1 METIG
6 AVVIGA
12 GVVGLACARALAQRG
27 IETVILERHATFGTE
42 TSARSS
48 EVIHAGLYYPAGS
61 LKAQLCVTGRRLLY
75 DYCSSRDVSHH
86 RCGKLIVASSP
97 AQEDRLDALRRQGEI
112 NGIDDLQMLGA
123 AKVHTLEPELSCS
136 TALLSPSTGIV
147 DSHALMLALLGD
159 AERSG
164 ATLAVCSPLID
175 GTVKGDGI
183 VLRVGGGEA
192 SDLKTGIVI
201 NAAGLSAVRVAAS
214 LAGFPAAQLP
224 GAFYAKG
231 NYYALAGRA
240 PFSRLIYPL
249 PEPGGLGV
257 HLTLDLGGQAR
268 FGPDVEWL
276 TSPDGASSYNVDPAR
291 ADRFYAEIRRYWPG
305 LPNGALT
312 PAYSGIRPKI
322 SGPDDPAA
330 DFLIQGPE
338 AHGIAGLINLFG
350 IESPGLTSS
359 LAIAE
364 LVSKS
369 SSSIDLMTTFAGT
382 ATRLVLDTNI
392 VMDMLHFAN
401 RHTTP
406 LRAGIDSGRLQCFT
420 DSECLAELERVTGYP
435 EFDMDTAKR
444 QALMEKYRGFVV
456 VCDAIGEENYPLPRC
471 RDADDQKFLILGAR
485 CRADLLITRD
495 KLLLKLAR
503 HRHKPPP
510 YGIVTAEAACA
521 LLKPASVANR
531 DTP

>member
-1 METIG
+1 LIIFRNDVYTKHFAGRNASRYYNALFKKEPSSVEKIG
-6 AVVIGA
+6 AVIIGA

-27 IETVILERHATFGTE
+27 IETVILEQHATFGTE

-61 LKAQLCVTGRRLLY
+61 LKAELCVTGRRLLY
-75 DYCSSRDVSHH
+75 DFCISHGVSHR
-86 RCGKLIVASSP
+86 RCGKLIVASNA
-97 AQEDRLDALRRQGEI
+97 AQEDQLDALRQQGDS
-112 NGIDDLQMLGA
+112 NGVDDLQMLDS
-123 AKVHTLEPELSCS
+123 AKAQSLEPELRCRA
-136 TALLSPSTGIV
+136 ALLSPSTGIV

-159 AERSG
+159 AESNG

-175 GTVKGDGI
+175 GAVEDDGI

-224 GAFYAKG
+224 DAFYAKG
-231 NYYALAGRA
+231 NYYALTGRT

-276 TSPDGASSYNVDPAR
+276 TSPGKEFNYKVDPAR

-305 LPNGALT
+305 LPDGALT
-312 PAYSGIRPKI
+312 PAYAGIRPKI
-322 SGPDDPAA
+322 SGPNDPAA

-338 AHGIAGLINLFG
+338 AHDVAGLINLFG

-364 LVSKS
+364 LVTKK
-369 SSSIDLMTTFAGT
+369 
-382 ATRLVLDTNI
+382 
-392 VMDMLHFAN
+392 
-401 RHTTP
+401 
-406 LRAGIDSGRLQCFT
+406 LQ
-420 DSECLAELERVTGYP
+420 LE
-435 EFDMDTAKR
+435 
-444 QALMEKYRGFVV
+444 
-456 VCDAIGEENYPLPRC
+456 
-471 RDADDQKFLILGAR
+471 
-485 CRADLLITRD
+485 
-495 KLLLKLAR
+495 
-503 HRHKPPP
+503 
-510 YGIVTAEAACA
+510 
-521 LLKPASVANR
+521 
-531 DTP
+531 